1 MTTPD
6 EQLALAIGDPPP
18 TVISASRR
26 SDVPAYHTPWLMQ
39 RLREGR
45 VDVRNP
51 FGGNVRR
58 VDLRPEAVLALQL
71 WTRDPRP
78 LLPHLD
84 ELTQRGHPL
93 LFHVTLTGYP
103 AFLEPGAPPRDAVVA
118 ALGELRARLGPDA
131 IVWRY
136 DPVILADGLE
146 PDGHLARIG
155 DLARRLAGITD
166 ECITSWVDRY
176 RKTERH
182 LAPALAAVGSSPW
195 PDDGARD
202 RALVGEMAARTAE
215 HGIQLSLCCE
225 PDLVQPGV
233 PAASCVDP
241 ARLSR
246 LLGRTVTLARRPT
259 RPGCGCYASI
269 DIGAYDTCPRGCVY
283 CYANRSPEAG
293 RRGAAAFGD

>member
-26 SDVPAYHTPWLMQ
+26 SDVPAYHTPWLIK
-39 RLREGR
+39 RLREGH

-51 FGGNVRR
+51 FNGTVRR

-84 ELTQRGHPL
+84 ELTRRGHPL

-103 AFLEPGAPPRDAVVA
+103 AYLEPGAPPRDAVVA

-131 IVWRY
+131 VVWRY

-146 PDGHLARIG
+146 PEGHLERIAG
-155 DLARRLAGITD
+155 LAEQLAGITD

-176 RKTERH
+176 RKTERGLLH
-182 LAPALAAVGSSPW
+182 ALEAVGSRLW
-195 PDDGARD
+195 PDEPARD
-202 RALVGEMAARTAE
+202 RDLLAKMAARTAVY
-215 HGIQLSLCCE
+215 GIQLGLCCE
-225 PDLVQPGV
+225 PDLVQEGV
-233 PAASCVDP
+233 PAASCLDP
-241 ARLSR
+241 ERLGR
-246 LLGRTVTLARRPT
+246 LLGRPLALPRRPT
-259 RPGCGCYASI
+259 RAGCRCHASV